1 MKKTVFITGATGTM
15 GMKTVEKFVPHTDE
29 FNIRVLARDSAKNRE
44 KLSTFGDGIEVIW
57 GDLKDDDKLRDGVK
71 DADYV
76 LAIGAFLSPF
86 CDEVPYD
93 ALRTNYGSTL

>member
-86 CDEVPYD
+86 CVQIM
-93 ALRTNYGSTL
+93 AVRSRC